1 MKQVKYFTA
10 TRMATI
16 AIFAALSGILYLL
29 RIPLSFAFP
38 SWLELNF
45 SDIPALIGTF
55 ALGPI
60 SGCLI
65 ILVKIMIKL
74 IINGTSTA
82 FVGELADL
90 LIGLAFVIPA
100 GLIYK
105 KKRTFKG
112 ALLGMAVGAASS
124 TLLAMLANRLI
135 LVPFYVMSL
144 FGGNWEIL
152 LGMIRPLF
160 PSITQENFY
169 TFYIW
174 VSVLPFNLMRCLIAI
189 LITLPVY
196 KHISKAINRL
206 NEKLTP
212 KNQST
217 EAVRKDTIITIVVV
231 CVAIA
236 VIVTLV
242 LLRQLVWKG

>member
-90 LIGLAFVIPA
+90 LIGLALVIPA
-100 GLIYK
+100 GVIYK
-105 KKRTFKG
+105 KNRSIKG
-112 ALLGMAVGAASS
+112 AVIALVASSLCSTALAIFANRFILIPFYAEKMGMA
-124 TLLAMLANRLI
+124 TLA
-135 LVPFYVMSL
+135 
-144 FGGNWEIL
+144 
-152 LGMIRPLF
+152 GMMTVLF
-160 PSITQENFY
+160 PDCTEQNFY
-169 TFYIW
+169 NYYLWI
-174 VSVLPFNLMRCLIAI
+174 SVLPFNLLRCLIASLVTFPI
-189 LITLPVY
+189 Y
-196 KHISKAINRL
+196 KRISGVIKRMNDKFDAPAK
-206 NEKLTP
+206 EGEEGKLT
-212 KNQST
+212 KKT
-217 EAVRKDTIITIVVV
+217 VITIVVSV
-231 CVAIA
+231 VVILLLLAA
-236 VIVTLV
+236 VLIRYFLS
-242 LLRQLVWKG
+242 